1 MARMVLDDETK
12 LDKDAAIYSKRTEE
26 DEKELR
32 KNLTREQKFQYFSD
46 YYLPK
51 ILVGLVVLAF
61 LAWLGK
67 DFFMPKKEVVLYVAV
82 VDDVLGNVAVEELQN
97 DLGELYGIDPENQ
110 EVVVNAGFSS
120 NSMDSMTQ
128 LTTYIYA
135 GEVDVVVTSGEEFE
149 TLAKSGHFAEYRED
163 TITKVYGDYDE
174 ENRIY
179 VKVENMAGE
188 EPGEG
193 EATEEEAKEV
203 NCGIGL
209 EGSRRLKELGSMV
222 SEPCAGIVVSAPNKE
237 NAAKFITYMMG
248 E

>member
-12 LDKDAAIYSKRTEE
+12 LDKDAAIYSKRTDE

-32 KNLTREQKFQYFSD
+32 KNLTREQKLQYFSD

-51 ILVGLVVLAF
+51 ILVGILVIAF

-82 VDDVLGNVAVEELQN
+82 VDDVLGNTAVEELQS
-97 DLGELYGIDPENQ
+97 DLEELYGIDPENQ

-135 GEVDVVVTSGEEFE
+135 GEVDVVITSGEEFE
-149 TLAKSGHFAEYRED
+149 TLAKSGHFMEYSED
-163 TITKVYGDYDE
+163 DITKIYAGYDE
-174 ENRIY
+174 KDRIY
-179 VKVENMAGE
+179 VTPENLAGE
-188 EPGEG
+188 EADEDKKTGND
-193 EATEEEAKEV
+193 AKEV

-222 SEPCAGIVVSAPNKE
+222 SMPCAGIVVSAPNKE
-237 NAAKFITYMMG
+237 NAARFITYMMG

>member
-12 LDKDAAIYSKRTEE
+12 LDKDATIYSKRTDES
-26 DEKELR
+26 EKELR
-32 KNLTREQKFQYFSD
+32 KNLTKEQKFQYFSD

-51 ILVGLVVLAF
+51 ILVGLVVVAF

-97 DLGELYGIDPENQ
+97 DLGELYGIDPDSQ

-135 GEVDVVVTSGEEFE
+135 GEVDVIITSGEEFE
-149 TLAKSGHFAEYRED
+149 TLAKTGHFAEYSED
-163 TITKVYGDYDE
+163 DITKVYADYGE
-174 ENRIY
+174 EDRIY
-179 VKVENMAGE
+179 VNVENMTE
-188 EPGEG
+188 EESGEG
-193 EATEEEAKEV
+193 EETEDDAKEV

-209 EGSRRLKELGSMV
+209 EGSGRLKELGSMV
-222 SEPCAGIVVSAPNKE
+222 SMPCAGIVVSAPNKE